1 MPVLGKHYFCFLV
14 MLMKLLKL
22 VFLSEMYFHVP
33 VSADL
38 IRVLAHACAWENITS
53 ASL

>member
-1 MPVLGKHYFCFLV
+1 M
-14 MLMKLLKL
+14 MLTKLLKL

-38 IRVLAHACAWENITS
+38 IRVLAHAFAGKTLLLLPYDADEITQVGFS
-53 ASL
+53 K